1 MKYFYFFILL
11 IAFSISANAQ
21 LRFTKLVI
29 QSGET
34 FSFGQSDI
42 LVVDTLIMNDSS
54 GIVLNKLNAEN
65 YLHVKVAVIGRYCF
79 IDGNGIAGKPG
90 TNGKKGISSAGPC
103 KSGTNGGDAADGEK
117 GLDGVDLL
125 VYLQK
130 VSIQGSITINL
141 HGGRGGDG
149 GNGGEGGSAGSG
161 TVHCKGGN
169 GGNGG
174 KGGQGGYGGDGG
186 SLTIHGP
193 TSLHSL
199 LENNVKLS
207 AKGGQFGKA
216 GRGGYSGYGGLG
228 PRGKTGNNGLQG
240 ADGYDGSLGNNGRMN
255 LVEN

>member
-1 MKYFYFFILL
+1 MKYFCLFILL
-11 IAFSISANAQ
+11 TGFSISTNAQ

-29 QSGET
+29 PQGQT

-54 GIVLNKLNAEN
+54 GIVLNRLTTEN

-79 IDGNGIAGKPG
+79 IDGNGTAGRAG

-117 GLDGVDLL
+117 GSDGVDLL
-125 VYLQK
+125 MYLQK
-130 VSIQGSITINL
+130 VTMQGNVTISLN
-141 HGGRGGDG
+141 GGRGGDG
-149 GNGGEGGSAGSG
+149 GNGGEGGGAGSG
-161 TVHCKGGN
+161 TVHCKGGD

-186 SLTIHGP
+186 LLTIHGP
-193 TSLHSL
+193 TSLHSF
-199 LENNVKLS
+199 LESNIKLI

-240 ADGYDGSLGNNGRMN
+240 PDGYDGSLGNNGRMT